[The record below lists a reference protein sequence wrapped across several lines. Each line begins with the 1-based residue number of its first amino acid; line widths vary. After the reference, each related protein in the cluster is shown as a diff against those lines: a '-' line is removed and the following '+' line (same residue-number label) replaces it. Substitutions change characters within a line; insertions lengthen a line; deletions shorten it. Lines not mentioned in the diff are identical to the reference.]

1 VTLAAPSLE
10 KFLRRA
16 RPDDARQI
24 LVCAGDSTTQ
34 GKASGDWV
42 GLLDDELAP
51 RGYAVVNAGW
61 SGYLSCSLLRE
72 LDHVIAGRPD
82 VVTVMI
88 GTNDVMATTSEE
100 WRASYQRQDPP
111 ETPTVE
117 TYRRWVDEIV
127 GRLVVETSA
136 RVALLEVPPISEQV
150 DSVFNQRVDAFNDV
164 VHEVAAAHGIDVLPV
179 NARLKE
185 LIAASSTA
193 PPFDGTTRE
202 IRSALLQHF
211 LLRRRWNRISDRAG
225 RAVLTDNIHLND
237 RAARAIA
244 DLVRVFVEEAPADRG
259 PAASVTP

>member
-1 VTLAAPSLE
+1 VAAPSLE
-10 KFLRRA
+10 KFLRRE
-16 RPDDARQI
+16 RPGDARQVV
-24 LVCAGDSTTQ
+24 VCAGDSTTH

-42 GLLDDELAP
+42 GLLDDELGP

-72 LDHVIAGRPD
+72 VDDLVAARPD

-88 GTNDVMATTSEE
+88 GTNDVMATMSEE

-127 GRLVVETSA
+127 RRLVAETSA

-164 VHEVAAAHGIDVLPV
+164 VHEIAAARAVDVLPV

-193 PPFDGTTRE
+193 PAFDGTTRE

-211 LLRRRWNRISDRAG
+211 LLRRRWDRISDRAG

-237 RAARAIA
+237 RAAREIA
-244 DLVRVFVEEAPADRG
+244 GLVRAFVEQPAAETG
-259 PAASVTP
+259 PTASVTP